1 MSALAATLQ
10 GFFTDRLIRQRQA
23 SGNTIT
29 AYRDAVKL
37 LLTFA
42 AQQTGKPAYALDI
55 ADLDAPL
62 VGAFLQHLELERG
75 NSVRTRNARLAA
87 IHALFRYAALQHPEH
102 AAIIQRVLAIPP
114 KRFTRTLITYLTEAE
129 IEALLAA
136 PDRATWTG
144 RRDHAALM
152 LACQTGLRAG
162 ELTQL
167 AICDVHLGAGPHV
180 SCLGKGRKQRI
191 TPLTTATV
199 AVLRAWLTERGGQS
213 ADPLFPTRR
222 GTAMTLDAVQRRVT
236 LHAGTAAISCP
247 TLREKTITPHVLRHS
262 CAMTLLRSGVDI
274 SVIAL
279 WMGHADLSTVQQY
292 IHADLALKEQAL
304 ARTKPK
310 DAPPGRYQPPD
321 TVLAFLDSLTIMP
334 TSPT

>member
-1 MSALAATLQ
+1 VSTLAATLQ

-23 SGNTIT
+23 SGHTIT
-29 AYRDAVKL
+29 AYRDALKL
-37 LLTFA
+37 LLAFA
-42 AQQTGKPAYALDI
+42 AQRTGKPPHALDI
-55 ADLDAPL
+55 ADLDAPQ
-62 VGAFLQHLELERG
+62 VGAFLQHLEIQRG
-75 NSVRTRNARLAA
+75 NSVRTGNARLAA

-114 KRFTRTLITYLTEAE
+114 KRFSRTLITYLTETE
-129 IEALLAA
+129 IAALLAA

-144 RRDHAALM
+144 RRDHALLL
-152 LACQTGLRAG
+152 LACQTGLRAT

-167 AICDVHLGAGPHV
+167 TISDVHLGAGPHV

-191 TPLTTATV
+191 TPLTSGTV

-222 GTAMTLDAVQRRVT
+222 GTAMTLDALQRRVSM
-236 LHAGTAAISCP
+236 HANTAARSCP
-247 TLREKTITPHVLRHS
+247 TLREKKITPHVLRHS
-262 CAMTLLRSGVDI
+262 CAMTLLRSGIDT

-279 WMGHADLSTVQQY
+279 WMGHENLATVQHY

-304 ARTKPK
+304 ARTRPT

-334 TSPT
+334 TSQS